1 MNELYPDFID
11 FLKALAENEVDFAV
25 VGGYAV
31 AFHGHAR
38 ATKDID
44 ILVRADHE
52 NAARLYRALGAFG
65 APLASLNIHEKDL
78 EAYDGIFQIGKEPK
92 RIDVITNI
100 SGVNYDEVATGSAT
114 FDLDGHQIRVI
125 GLDAL
130 LVNKRAS
137 GRLQDLADVEALERL
152 HRAK

>member
-1 MNELYPDFID
+1 
-11 FLKALAENEVDFAV
+11 
-25 VGGYAV
+25 
-31 AFHGHAR
+31 
-38 ATKDID
+38 
-44 ILVRADHE
+44 VRADRE